1 MRLLWPHACA
11 PLLRPS
17 ALHQR
22 LHAATPPLLF
32 GKGEDGE
39 VGDPRKCPMIGAQSS
54 LGGDF
59 NVITAGAVVLAI
71 VALRFALRV
80 CLRRASTALP
90 HLAAWLGLRPRGT
103 RALLAALLALP
114 VVALTV
120 LKRPWAEG
128 EAGEFGEVVE
138 AGEVGGGDEGGEA
151 DEVVGK
157 VGEAGE
163 EGEAGEVQAEVGR
176 WAPADTERISAAE
189 LAKVRANP
197 DDPADPATALL
208 SAGGTV
214 LDQMEL
220 ACCWLQVRVRV
231 RVRVRV
237 SLRGARAGVRV
248 S

>member
-1 MRLLWPHACA
+1 MRLLPCA

-17 ALHQR
+17 ALRQR

-54 LGGDF
+54 FGGDF

-114 VVALTV
+114 VAALTV

-138 AGEVGGGDEGGEA
+138 AGEAGEVGEVGEVGAGGEA
-151 DEVVGK
+151 GKAGEVVGK
-157 VGEAGE
+157 VGEASEEGE
-163 EGEAGEVQAEVGR
+163 EIEAGEVKAGEVQGEVGR
-176 WAPADTERISAAE
+176 WAPEDTERISAAE

-197 DDPADPATALL
+197 DDPADPATALR
-208 SAGGTV
+208 SAGGTA

-220 ACCWLQVRVRV
+220 ACRL
-231 RVRVRV
+231 
-237 SLRGARAGVRV
+237 S
-248 S
+248 